1 MASGTESTKM
11 AYSRKTLSDPSD
23 RVQLE
28 QGEARMLFATW
39 KATGK
44 RVLTQERMEYLEKRY
59 GTGCVARIR
68 QYMDMMKNG
77 ELQ

>member
-1 MASGTESTKM
+1 M
-11 AYSRKTLSDPSD
+11 AYSRRSLSDAGD
-23 RVQLE
+23 RRKLE
-28 QGEARMLFATW
+28 EGEARVLYATW
-39 KATGK
+39 KATGQ
-44 RVLTQERMEYLEKRY
+44 RVLTAERMEYLEKRY

>member
-1 MASGTESTKM
+1 M

-23 RVQLE
+23 RKQLE
-28 QGEARMLFATW
+28 QGEARVLYATW

-44 RVLTQERMEYLEKRY
+44 RVLTQERMEFLEKRY

-68 QYMDMMKNG
+68 QYMDMMRNG
-77 ELQ
+77 ELE